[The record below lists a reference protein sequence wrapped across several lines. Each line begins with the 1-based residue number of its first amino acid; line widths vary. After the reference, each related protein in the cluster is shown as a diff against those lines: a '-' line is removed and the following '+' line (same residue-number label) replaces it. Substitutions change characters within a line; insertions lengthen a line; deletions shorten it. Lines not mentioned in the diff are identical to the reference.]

1 MGESVPSLLDSG
13 SMVFMMWQDHFNR
26 YFRLQLGPAEGSV
39 ADAHHLFNLTNGSG
53 GAIPLSR
60 YVELDV
66 ECLGLHVPRVRFL
79 IPQNPN
85 KVLDPDH
92 RTRLPRI
99 VGWNL
104 VKLAYQE
111 FLKKYNINVF
121 ENFECLDRVNPLLF
135 LQLCIYYYADVV
147 PAVVNKI
154 CDEDGLVYTGEVTK
168 NKKSNIIDKKTPKFC
183 EW

>member
-1 MGESVPSLLDSG
+1 MFDLASV
-13 SMVFMMWQDHFNR
+13 
-26 YFRLQLGPAEGSV
+26 
-39 ADAHHLFNLTNGSG
+39 SG
-53 GAIPLSR
+53 GAIPLTR

-66 ECLGLHVPRVRFL
+66 EILGLHVSRVVFL
-79 IPQNPN
+79 ITQNPN

-111 FLKKYNINVF
+111 FLKKYNIDVF
-121 ENFECLDRVNPLLF
+121 EDFECPDGVNPLLF

-147 PAVVNKI
+147 PAVVSEI
-154 CDEDGLVYTGEVTK
+154 CDEDGLIYTEEVTK
-168 NKKSNIIDKKTPKFC
+168 NKQGSIIDKKTPKFC